1 MKLFSLILVHMIY
14 MKRNSLLL
22 VLLFFSNIVFV
33 FAQDTTSL
41 ELLPVEIRA
50 ERSYSPSKI
59 ALNRSHFLSSPA
71 SFDDPSRLL
80 MKYPGFSVSNDQ
92 NNAIIYDGLP
102 SHYSTWSLYGA
113 QIANPNHLS
122 NAGTVNDR
130 PSRSAGGVN
139 MFSGQVIGGLD
150 YHTGIDGPAH
160 GIGGVADMSIRSP
173 YQNSITAN
181 LSLIGLEAGVDR
193 IFNNG
198 KSSFLANYR
207 YSTVGLLGQMGVDFG
222 GDVITYQDILA
233 EYKTKWK
240 GQEISFTAA
249 YGKSS
254 NNFEKQFDQ
263 SDTIATFK
271 EIQDIELEAENI
283 ATAISISGDNH
294 RITIA
299 YSARDER
306 RHSQYEWNGDAEN
319 TSSLMQE
326 NILSFFGY
334 KKWNYEKFDLDISLN
349 ANQFSY
355 DIFDFSSR
363 YFDETLNDYTRSI
376 FFDDTYIEVRPRA
389 TVTWKMNER
398 HHFSVGSSG
407 YIQSFNNET
416 HLLPFISY
424 KGNYKTLSTSFSIQ
438 NDRQSA
444 APELLGMSG
453 YDGVSSFGNSSL
465 RSINSWSFKLDFSK
479 EEHGIMFFTNLIY
492 DSPYSPLSRL
502 SGLSELGQLPIQP
515 YGSIEDAVTMGSK
528 AYAKFDINDYRVNIN
543 FTFMESTLDDRFN
556 NSIPLDFTSMFNFKL
571 DRTYKFSETKSL
583 RLATSFHFRNGYQ
596 RMLIDLQESR
606 ERLQTV
612 YSGYDNSKL
621 NNYHRLDLR
630 LSYIKKG
637 KWKNVIS
644 LDIQNVMN
652 RQNDAFYYFDPLLDE
667 AVLQKQLGLI
677 PILSWRVII

>member
-1 MKLFSLILVHMIY
+1 MNCIRGV
-14 MKRNSLLL
+14 
-22 VLLFFSNIVFV
+22 VIVFLLCFGFQNF

-41 ELLPVEIRA
+41 DLLPVEIRA
-50 ERSYSPSKI
+50 ERSFTPSKI

-92 NNAIIYDGLP
+92 NNAIIYEGLP

-113 QIANPNHLS
+113 QISNPNHLS
-122 NAGTVNDR
+122 NAGTANDR

-150 YHTGIDGPAH
+150 YHTGVEGPTH
-160 GIGGVADMSIRSP
+160 GVGGVADISIRSP
-173 YQNSITAN
+173 YQNSVTAN
-181 LSLIGLEAGVDR
+181 LSLIGLEAGIDR
-193 IFNNG
+193 IFDDGN
-198 KSSFLANYR
+198 SSLLANYR

-222 GDVITYQDILA
+222 GDMITYQDVLT

-249 YGKSS
+249 YGQSS

-263 SDTIATFK
+263 GDSLATFK
-271 EIQDIELEAENI
+271 EIQDIELEAINL

-294 RITIA
+294 RITLA
-299 YSARDER
+299 YSLRDETR
-306 RHSQYEWNGDAEN
+306 ASEYFWNEEIEN

-326 NILSFFGY
+326 NIFSLYAY
-334 KKWNYEKFDLDISLN
+334 KSWKNENFDFDISLN

-363 YFDETLNDYTRSI
+363 YFDDNLDDYTKSI
-376 FFDDTYIEVRPRA
+376 FFDETYLEFRPRA
-389 TVTWKMNER
+389 TVTWKFN
-398 HHFSVGSSG
+398 HNHDLSIGSGG

-416 HLLPFISY
+416 HLLPFIRYRGKY
-424 KGNYKTLSTSFSIQ
+424 KALNTSFTIQ

-453 YDGVSSFGNSSL
+453 YDGITSFSNSTL
-465 RSINSWSFKLDFSK
+465 QSINAWSFKLDLNK
-479 EEHGIMFFTNLIY
+479 EHYGFMAFTNLLY
-492 DSPYSPLSRL
+492 DIPFGPSSRL
-502 SGLSELGQLPIQP
+502 SGLSELGQLPITP
-515 YGSIEDAVTMGSK
+515 LGSIEDAVTVGTKVYS
-528 AYAKFDINDYRVNIN
+528 KFDVFGYRVNLN
-543 FTFMESTLDDRFN
+543 YTFMESLLDDRSKT
-556 NSIPLDFTSMFNFKL
+556 SIPLDFTAMFNFKL
-571 DRTYKFSETKSL
+571 DKTYKFSDSKSL
-583 RLATSFHFRNGYQ
+583 RVATSFHFRNGYR
-596 RMLIDLQESR
+596 RMFIDEEESR
-606 ERLQTV
+606 RRLQTI
-612 YSGYDNSKL
+612 YSSYEFSRL

-652 RQNDAFYYFDPLLDE
+652 RQNEAFYYYDPLLDE
-667 AVLQKQLGLI
+667 AVLQNQLGLI
-677 PILSWRVII
+677 PILSWRVVI